1 MSNSNRPQN
10 AGVRRWSQEEMVAI
24 MPLVNSMETV
34 TDENSYEFRTKYDR
48 TLSAVTN
55 YVLARRRELAG
66 KKKFKR
72 KTAAYYMRRSLMSS
86 NTPEAPKSEP
96 IQSTGSE
103 VKIPIK
109 NMTVSQDGNGLCL
122 IVKF

>member
-1 MSNSNRPQN
+1 MSKRPQN
-10 AGVRRWSQEEMVAI
+10 VSIRRWSQEEMVAI
-24 MPLVNSMETV
+24 MPLVNSMDVVRNDNTV
-34 TDENSYEFRTKYDR
+34 EFRTKYNR

-66 KKKFKR
+66 KRKPKN
-72 KTAAYYMRRSLMSS
+72 KTAAYYMRKSLMKANAESVK
-86 NTPEAPKSEP
+86 TEP
-96 IQSTGSE
+96 MQPIVSE